1 MHVDYFVTCK
11 PVAILLRLEIQELE
25 FHSNLQRMIFLPERY
40 DMHMSG
46 HLAL

>member
-1 MHVDYFVTCK
+1 MDCFVTCK
-11 PVAILLRLEIQELE
+11 PVAILLRLETQELE
-25 FHSNLQRMIFLPERY
+25 YHSNLWFVIFLPERY

>member
-1 MHVDYFVTCK
+1 MDCFVPCK

-25 FHSNLQRMIFLPERY
+25 FHSNLWCVVFLPERY